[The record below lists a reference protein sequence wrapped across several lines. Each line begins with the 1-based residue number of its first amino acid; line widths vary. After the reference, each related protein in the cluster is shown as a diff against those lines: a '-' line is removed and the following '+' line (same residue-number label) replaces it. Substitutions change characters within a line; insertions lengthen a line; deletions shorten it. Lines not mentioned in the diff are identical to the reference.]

1 MPEYWSLAMLE
12 TKERQGCKGRLN
24 GSAKEKDTKTSRINL
39 IPATPAGA
47 HKRGIMSAHITMNG
61 STVHV
66 HIRPNRLNNKTIFVE
81 RGYRNGSN
89 RANKDRQGDNVRNQL
104 SSNANNQSNNQG
116 S

>member
-24 GSAKEKDTKTSRINL
+24 ESAKEKDTKTSRINL

-66 HIRPNRLNNKTIFVE
+66 HIRPNRLN
-81 RGYRNGSN
+81 